1 MTLEVKDLNCVRCG
15 RQVFSGLDFRVAA
28 GELVVVRGPN
38 GSGKSSLLRLVAGF
52 LQPAAGDILWDATR
66 ISEDRPA
73 HGSRTSYVG
82 HLDAI
87 KPVLTV
93 EENLLF
99 WAGLEQG
106 PTGNEERITAA
117 LEKLGLAGQADLPAG
132 YLSAGQKRRL
142 NLARLAV
149 CPRALWL
156 LDEPTATLDD
166 RSARAVSEMI
176 EEHCAGGGMALVAT
190 HLDLELLAAT
200 ELNLDQYLARPQLEL
215 VT

>member
-1 MTLEVKDLNCVRCG
+1 
-15 RQVFSGLDFRVAA
+15 
-28 GELVVVRGPN
+28 
-38 GSGKSSLLRLVAGF
+38 
-52 LQPAAGDILWDATR
+52 
-66 ISEDRPA
+66 
-73 HGSRTSYVG
+73 
-82 HLDAI
+82 
-87 KPVLTV
+87 
-93 EENLLF
+93 
-99 WAGLEQG
+99 
-106 PTGNEERITAA
+106 
-117 LEKLGLAGQADLPAG
+117 
-132 YLSAGQKRRL
+132 LSAGQKRRL